1 MVPFLL
7 AGGRRSA
14 VVFQHGDLQSSS
26 GITPGAACAINHA
39 ATVAGDSRDMEWK
52 PLVTPG
58 LS

>member
-26 GITPGAACAINHA
+26 GITPDAAGAINHA
-39 ATVAGDSRDMEWK
+39 ATVAGDSRDI
-52 PLVTPG
+52 G
-58 LS
+58 